1 MKTFEARSFGQ
12 KCIRKL
18 LRPEILAENRGI
30 FDSQTFAAQIF
41 AENLEIYELQTFA
54 ARSFGQ
60 NLRSQMFVAQI
71 FGQNNAFKNVCN
83 QNFRPKIAAD
93 QFENVCSGKLRPK
106 NPFENVCSAK
116 FRSKMHSQTFAAGHL
131 GRKS

>member
-18 LRPEILAENRGI
+18 LRPDNMAENRGI

-60 NLRSQMFVAQI
+60 NLRSQMFIAQI
-71 FGQNNAFKNVCN
+71 FGQNNAFKNVCSRN
-83 QNFRPKIAAD
+83 SAENRRRSVRKRLQPKT
-93 QFENVCSGKLRPK
+93 
-106 NPFENVCSAK
+106 SAE
-116 FRSKMHSQTFAAGHL
+116 
-131 GRKS
+131 KSV